1 MTCFRLLAAL
11 GAGLLTM
18 IGLPTSAAT
27 PAPTSARRPKPPRG
41 RGRPSSLA
49 PRLDARL
56 ENLCARAFALREP
69 LLGRTPRRA
78 PGMLGGML

>member
-1 MTCFRLLAAL
+1 MEHETDERGDTGADKRQETKAA
-11 GAGLLTM
+11 AGT
-18 IGLPTSAAT
+18 
-27 PAPTSARRPKPPRG
+27 G